1 MLPFASWSKKRKR
14 RWGRE
19 RKIRG
24 EERGGRKGGEKPL
37 TFLISSS
44 IILPYCRK
52 LHINS
57 QT

>member
-24 EERGGRKGGEKPL
+24 EERGGRKGGEKSL

-44 IILPYCRK
+44 II
-52 LHINS
+52 
-57 QT
+57 